1 LTNKKNKLKINKLIT
16 MKKIYFSLA
25 SIMMCGGIIAQN
37 APKVQAHKAQLS
49 PNSKVISKSAN
60 TRAAGPFAQ
69 WIEPLEAVMTNK
81 GLTISGNGTL
91 DQDLFITPIFQD
103 STVKY
108 SSTTNSFIYNIML
121 GSVLDLKSDY
131 MTSTF
136 EPIASQA
143 DAYTVDSLFI
153 YGSYVKVTPSVDT
166 LYAWLVWGDSTTT
179 SVFTKRAA
187 DQTWVDPLGT
197 WRTSVIGPKMTGA
210 TAAAGNK
217 AKPAAPANNMK
228 LIKYVLTDSDSV
240 SGGGFIRGIT
250 VPLDAPVNIPA
261 GNLVSCIYTFVPGG
275 AYVSGDVTYKF
286 SNGSLT
292 QNINGFAGAIWG
304 QVTPEVTGLA
314 DYVDQQVD
322 PDGWN
327 MGANYSAPQR
337 HNEYWQTF
345 APGDLVTSPYIGYYV
360 TGNSTV
366 AVAELASKGVALTQ
380 NMPNPANGSTTIGYE
395 LTKTDNVV
403 IEVRD
408 ITGKQVMVI
417 NNGKQVAGKY
427 SVEMDLNK
435 LDAGV
440 YFYSLITDNAQIT
453 KKMNVIK

>member
-1 LTNKKNKLKINKLIT
+1 

-49 PNSKVISKSAN
+49 PNSKVISKSTN

-69 WIEPLEAVMTNK
+69 WVEPVGDVMTNK
-81 GLTISGNGTL
+81 GLTVSGNGTL

-103 STVKY
+103 STVKA

-131 MTSTF
+131 MTSSL

-143 DAYTVDSLFI
+143 DTYTVDSLLI
-153 YGSYVKVTPSVDT
+153 MGSYVKVTPAVDT
-166 LYAWLVWGDSTTT
+166 LYTWLVWGDSTTT

-210 TAAAGNK
+210 ATAAGNK

-228 LIKYVLTDSDSV
+228 LIKYVLTDADS
-240 SGGGFIRGIT
+240 SGAGFIKGIT
-250 VPLDAPVNIPA
+250 VALDAPVNIPA

-275 AYVSGDVTYKF
+275 TYAAGDVTYQF
-286 SNGSLT
+286 TGGSLT

-304 QVTPEVTGLA
+304 QTNPEVTALA
-314 DYVDQQVD
+314 DYVDHQVD
-322 PDGWN
+322 P
-327 MGANYSAPQR
+327 
-337 HNEYWQTF
+337 
-345 APGDLVTSPYIGYYV
+345 
-360 TGNSTV
+360 
-366 AVAELASKGVALTQ
+366 
-380 NMPNPANGSTTIGYE
+380 
-395 LTKTDNVV
+395 
-403 IEVRD
+403 
-408 ITGKQVMVI
+408 
-417 NNGKQVAGKY
+417 
-427 SVEMDLNK
+427 
-435 LDAGV
+435 
-440 YFYSLITDNAQIT
+440 
-453 KKMNVIK
+453 

>member
-1 LTNKKNKLKINKLIT
+1 

-25 SIMMCGGIIAQN
+25 SIMVCGGIIAQN

-49 PNSKVISKSAN
+49 PNSKIISNSAN

-69 WIEPLEAVMTNK
+69 WVEPIGDVMTNK

-108 SSTTNSFIYNIML
+108 SSTTNEFIYNIML
-121 GSVLDLKSDY
+121 GTVLDLKSDY
-131 MTSTF
+131 MTSSL
-136 EPIASQA
+136 EPLASQA
-143 DAYTVDSLFI
+143 DTYTVDSLFI
-153 YGSYVKVTPSVDT
+153 IGSYVKVTPAVDT

-179 SVFTKRAA
+179 SVFTKRLNN
-187 DQTWVDPLGT
+187 QTWVDPIGT

-210 TAAAGNK
+210 VAAAGNK

-228 LIKYVLTDSDSV
+228 LIKYALTDSDSV
-240 SGGGFIRGIT
+240 NGGGFIRGIT
-250 VPLDAPVNIPA
+250 IPLDVPANIPA

-275 AYVSGDVTYKF
+275 TYAAGDVTYQF
-286 SNGSLT
+286 TGGSLT
-292 QNINGFAGAIWG
+292 QNINGFAAAIWG
-304 QVTPEVTGLA
+304 QDNPTVTAVT
-314 DYVDQQVD
+314 DYLDHQVD

-327 MGANYSAPQR
+327 MGVSYVAGQR
-337 HNEYWQTF
+337 HGVYLPT
-345 APGDLVTSPYIGYYV
+345 AAVGDLVTAPYIGYYV

-366 AVAELASKGVALTQ
+366 AVAELASKGVALSQ
-380 NMPNPANGSTTIGYE
+380 NMPNPATGSTKVGYE
-395 LTKTDNVV
+395 LTKADNVV

-417 NNGKQVAGKY
+417 NNGKQAAGRY